1 MSAPQPDRIPG
12 IPEEMNAFLSGV
24 RLYLRDLPALNRLI
38 DGEESSSRMIA
49 FAMMDAIGEFNA
61 TPPPIRSYGF
71 LDFSNNG
78 WTSFLLKGTLK
89 SLLRSVALLQTRNHL
104 RFSDG
109 GISAQVSD
117 KGPELMQYS
126 QMFGAEWE
134 AWILK
139 QKISLNIMG
148 ALASSEG
155 APSEY
160 SLIHGWNYYD
170 EYF

>member
-1 MSAPQPDRIPG
+1 MVAPQPDQIPG
-12 IPEEMNAFLSGV
+12 VSTEMNAFLTGA
-24 RLYLRDLPALNRLI
+24 RLFLRDYGGLNRLI
-38 DGEESSSRMIA
+38 EGEESSSRMIA

-61 TPPPIRSYGF
+61 TPPPLRTYGF
-71 LDFSNNG
+71 GDFANNG

-89 SLLRSVALLQTRNHL
+89 SLLRSIALLQTRNHL

-126 QMFGAEWE
+126 QMLGAEWD

-148 ALASSEG
+148 ALTSSVG

-160 SLIHGWNYYD
+160 SLINGWNYYD
-170 EYF
+170 EYY